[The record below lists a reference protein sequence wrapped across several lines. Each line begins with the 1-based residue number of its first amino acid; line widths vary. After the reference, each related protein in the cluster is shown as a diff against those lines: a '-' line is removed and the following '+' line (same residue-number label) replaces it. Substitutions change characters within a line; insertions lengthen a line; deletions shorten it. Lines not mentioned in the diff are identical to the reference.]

1 MEDELNLIEDEIK
14 RIKNNQSKIIFYF
27 MLSIAIIGSMIILL
41 LNIYRFTLAD
51 ILTSFIAP
59 FIEILGYII
68 FLICSLIVFVY
79 FVVSKSFNRA
89 RRGIPFLL
97 NLFIFILV
105 LIVPFTSIVLDL
117 DYRFN
122 KEEREDVVRMVL
134 DGTLKPN
141 VSDNEI
147 LIRLPEEYKKLSK
160 GGGEIVVQVYGQSDQ
175 ILFFAYRGILGNMA
189 GFIYTAN
196 DSAPNEML
204 FGGDFM
210 EVKKLNKNWYSV
222 RAT

>member
-97 NLFIFILV
+97 NLIIFILV

-141 VSDNEI
+141 VSDNEK

-160 GGGEIVVQVYGQSDQ
+160 GGGEIVVQGYGQSDQ
-175 ILFFAYRGILGNMA
+175 ILFLPIVEY
-189 GFIYTAN
+189 
-196 DSAPNEML
+196 
-204 FGGDFM
+204 
-210 EVKKLNKNWYSV
+210 
-222 RAT
+222 